1 MVFLYLNSISFN
13 LIKMKNIIKIVFSSI
28 LFLFALTISAQ
39 EDIPIVIE
47 DFIEQHE
54 LLISYRGNDGEID
67 WESKNEIN
75 KKIRFFIEEKFPNVV
90 STRNIMWDSYET
102 YLSPYDRYHY
112 HTFICAVQLKG
123 ISRMKYL
130 NVNYYPNNQ
139 KVNSKYVWDIETK
152 DFVEKQNEEV
162 SEE

>member
-1 MVFLYLNSISFN
+1 
-13 LIKMKNIIKIVFSSI
+13 MKNLLSI
-28 LFLFALTISAQ
+28 TGKLFLTLFSTLTFAQ
-39 EDIPIVIE
+39 DDIPIVIE

-75 KKIRFFIEEKFPNVV
+75 KKIRFFIEEKYPNVT

-112 HTFICAVQLKG
+112 HTFIVAVKIKG
-123 ISRMKYL
+123 VSKMKYL
-130 NVNYYPNNQ
+130 NVNYSPNNQ
-139 KVNSKYVWDIETK
+139 KVNSDYIWNDEEK
-152 DFVEKQNEEV
+152 DFVEKVVEEIIDP
-162 SEE
+162 

>member
-1 MVFLYLNSISFN
+1 
-13 LIKMKNIIKIVFSSI
+13 MKNLLSIAGKFFLI
-28 LFLFALTISAQ
+28 LFSINSFAQ
-39 EDIPIVIE
+39 EEIPIVIE

-75 KKIRFFIEEKFPNVV
+75 KKIRFFIEEKYPNVI

-112 HTFICAVQLKG
+112 HTFIVAVKIKG
-123 ISRMKYL
+123 VSKMKYL
-130 NVNYYPNNQ
+130 NVNYSPNNQ
-139 KVNSKYVWDIETK
+139 KVDSRFIWNDEEK
-152 DFVEKQNEEV
+152 DFVENVIEEIIDP
-162 SEE
+162 

>member
-1 MVFLYLNSISFN
+1 
-13 LIKMKNIIKIVFSSI
+13 MKNLFSITGKLFLI
-28 LFLFALTISAQ
+28 LFSTLTFAQ
-39 EDIPIVIE
+39 DDIPIVIE

-75 KKIRFFIEEKFPNVV
+75 KKIRFFIEEKYPNVT

-112 HTFICAVQLKG
+112 HTFIVAVKIKG
-123 ISRMKYL
+123 VSKMKYL
-130 NVNYYPNNQ
+130 NVNYSPNNQ
-139 KVNSKYVWDIETK
+139 KVNSDYIWNDEEN
-152 DFVEKQNEEV
+152 DFVEKVVEEIIDP
-162 SEE
+162 

>member
-1 MVFLYLNSISFN
+1 
-13 LIKMKNIIKIVFSSI
+13 MKNLFSI
-28 LFLFALTISAQ
+28 TGKLFLTLFSTLTFAQ
-39 EDIPIVIE
+39 DDIPIVIE

-75 KKIRFFIEEKFPNVV
+75 KKIRFFIEEKYPNVT

-112 HTFICAVQLKG
+112 HTFIVAVKIKG
-123 ISRMKYL
+123 VSKMKYL
-130 NVNYYPNNQ
+130 NVNYSPNNQ
-139 KVNSKYVWDIETK
+139 KVFSDYIWNDEEK
-152 DFVEKQNEEV
+152 DFVEKVVEEIIDP
-162 SEE
+162 

>member
-1 MVFLYLNSISFN
+1 
-13 LIKMKNIIKIVFSSI
+13 MKNLFSI
-28 LFLFALTISAQ
+28 TGKLFLTLFSTLTFAQ
-39 EDIPIVIE
+39 DDIPIVIE

-75 KKIRFFIEEKFPNVV
+75 KKIRFFIEEKYPNVT

-112 HTFICAVQLKG
+112 HTFIVAVKIKG
-123 ISRMKYL
+123 VSKMKYL
-130 NVNYYPNNQ
+130 NVNYSPNNQ
-139 KVNSKYVWDIETK
+139 KVNSDYIWNDEEK
-152 DFVEKQNEEV
+152 DFVEKVVEEIIDP
-162 SEE
+162 

>member
-1 MVFLYLNSISFN
+1 
-13 LIKMKNIIKIVFSSI
+13 MKNLFSI
-28 LFLFALTISAQ
+28 TGKLFLTLFSTLTFAQ
-39 EDIPIVIE
+39 DDIPIVIE

-75 KKIRFFIEEKFPNVV
+75 KKIRFFIEEKYPNVM

-112 HTFICAVQLKG
+112 HTFIVAVKIKG
-123 ISRMKYL
+123 VSKMKYL
-130 NVNYYPNNQ
+130 NVNYSPNNQ
-139 KVNSKYVWDIETK
+139 KVNSDYIWNDEEK
-152 DFVEKQNEEV
+152 DFVEKVVEEIIDP
-162 SEE
+162 

>member
-1 MVFLYLNSISFN
+1 MKKLLNISG
-13 LIKMKNIIKIVFSSI
+13 K
-28 LFLFALTISAQ
+28 LFLTLFSALTFAQ

-75 KKIRFFIEEKFPNVV
+75 KKIRFFIEEKYPNVL

-112 HTFICAVQLKG
+112 HTFIVQVKVQGHDRL
-123 ISRMKYL
+123 KYL
-130 NVNYYPNNQ
+130 EVTYYPRNQ
-139 KVNSKYVWDIETK
+139 KIESGFEWDDNTMEFEDKTELKEVEAINS
-152 DFVEKQNEEV
+152 
-162 SEE
+162 

>member
-1 MVFLYLNSISFN
+1 
-13 LIKMKNIIKIVFSSI
+13 MKNLFSI
-28 LFLFALTISAQ
+28 TGKLFLTLFSALTFAQ
-39 EDIPIVIE
+39 DDIPIVIE

-75 KKIRFFIEEKFPNVV
+75 KKIRFFIEEKYPNVT

-112 HTFICAVQLKG
+112 HTFIVAVKIKG
-123 ISRMKYL
+123 VSKMKYL
-130 NVNYYPNNQ
+130 NVNYSPNNQ
-139 KVNSKYVWDIETK
+139 KVNSDYIWNDEEK
-152 DFVEKQNEEV
+152 DFVEKVVEEIIDP
-162 SEE
+162 